1 MDNAAQ
7 DQRSHPSFDVNG
19 HVVIVTGGGQGIGR
33 AFARNFSLAGAVS
46 VIAELNIEKARAVVA
61 EIEAAGGKALP
72 VETDVGNPESLH
84 EMARE
89 VAGKFGRIDV
99 LINNAGIF
107 SSLKMR
113 PFEEIPVEEWNRVL
127 EVNISGVFHGCRA
140 VAPFMREAGRG
151 RIINMGSAAVTL
163 GRPNY
168 LHYITSKSALVGMTR
183 SLARELGEYGITVN
197 TIMPGA
203 TATEIPRETVTPEQ
217 RERLT
222 ALQCIRRPATPDD
235 LVGTAMFLASDA
247 AAFVTGQALTV
258 DGGATHP

>member
-7 DQRSHPSFDVNG
+7 IQRFHPSFDVNG

-33 AFARNFSLAGAVS
+33 AFARNFALAGAVS

-61 EIEAAGGKALP
+61 EIEEAGGKALA

-84 EMARE
+84 QMVRE
-89 VAGKFGRIDV
+89 VTGKFGRVDA

-113 PFEEIPVEEWNRVL
+113 PFEEIPVEEWDRVL
-127 EVNISGVFHGCRA
+127 EVNISGVFHACRA
-140 VAPFMREAGRG
+140 VAPFMREARRG
-151 RIINMGSAAVTL
+151 RIINMGSGAVTL

-168 LHYITSKSALVGMTR
+168 LHYTTSKSALVGMTR

-203 TATEIPRETVTPEQ
+203 IATEIPRETVTPEQ

-222 ALQCIRRPATPDD
+222 ASQCIRRPGAPDD
-235 LVGTAMFLASDA
+235 LVGAVMFLASDA

>member
-1 MDNAAQ
+1 MDHAAQ
-7 DQRSHPSFDVNG
+7 HQRFHPSFDVND

-33 AFARNFSLAGAVS
+33 AFARNFALAGAVT
-46 VIAELNIEKARAVVA
+46 VIAELNIEKARAVVG
-61 EIEAAGGKALP
+61 EIEAEGGQALA

-84 EMARE
+84 RMASA
-89 VAGKFGRIDV
+89 VAEKFGRIDV

-107 SSLKMR
+107 STLKMR
-113 PFEEIPVEEWNRVL
+113 PFEEIPAEEWNRVL
-127 EVNISGVFHGCRA
+127 EVNISGVFHACRA
-140 VAPFMREAGRG
+140 VAPFMRKAGRG

-168 LHYITSKSALVGMTR
+168 LHYTTSKSALVGMTR
-183 SLARELGEYGITVN
+183 SLARELGDDGITVN

-203 TATEIPRETVTPEQ
+203 IATEIPRETVTPEQ

-222 ALQCIRRPATPDD
+222 ALQCIRRPGKPED
-235 LVGTAMFLASDA
+235 LAGTAMFLASDA

>member
-1 MDNAAQ
+1 MNNAVQ
-7 DQRSHPSFDVNG
+7 HQLFHPSFGVDG

-46 VIAELNIEKARAVVA
+46 IVADLNMDKARAVVA
-61 EIEAAGGKALP
+61 EIEATGGKALAI
-72 VETDVGNPESLH
+72 ETDVGNADSLH
-84 EMARE
+84 RMAGE
-89 VAGKFGRIDV
+89 VAEKFGRVDT

-107 SSLKMR
+107 STLKMR
-113 PFEEIPVEEWNRVL
+113 PFEEIPAEEWDRVL
-127 EVNISGVFHGCRA
+127 EVNISGVFHACRA
-140 VAPFMREAGRG
+140 VAPFMRKAGRG

-168 LHYITSKSALVGMTR
+168 LHYIASKSALVGMTR
-183 SLARELGEYGITVN
+183 SLARELGDYGITVN

-203 TATEIPRETVTPEQ
+203 IATEIPRETVTPEQ

-222 ALQCIRRPATPDD
+222 ALQCIRRPGAPED
-235 LVGTAMFLASDA
+235 LVGPAMFLASDA